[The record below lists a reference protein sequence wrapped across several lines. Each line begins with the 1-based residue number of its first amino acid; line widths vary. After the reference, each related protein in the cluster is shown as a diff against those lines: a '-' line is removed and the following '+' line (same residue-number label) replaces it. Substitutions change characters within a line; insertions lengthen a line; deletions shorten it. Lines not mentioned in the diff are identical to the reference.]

1 MYPTPRPTYSS
12 LEQTPEGSSCDDDAS
27 IDQSTKPSRW
37 RYECCKKIVIGI
49 VWLALGFCL
58 GLTANRKPE
67 MESEPR
73 WCKCLVRDAE
83 QREADGIKQASCRF
97 SKGPLRDSMVPLSS
111 PVDIVVPRAHNS
123 TVNGTGSLAI
133 VRHLRPLAW
142 NKTITINSIH

>member
-1 MYPTPRPTYSS
+1 MLQKDYH
-12 LEQTPEGSSCDDDAS
+12 QHC
-27 IDQSTKPSRW
+27 
-37 RYECCKKIVIGI
+37 
-49 VWLALGFCL
+49 LARL
-58 GLTANRKPE
+58 GLLLGVDREQEAE

-73 WCKCLVRDAE
+73 WCKCLVRDAD

-133 VRHLRPLAW
+133 VRHPRPLAW